1 MKQKLSEKGE
11 AYLLI
16 GAVTD
21 MMIRFLGDFTK
32 YCVSKGAIEM
42 EKESPKYI
50 VTMRLERKKEA
61 K

>member
-1 MKQKLSEKGE
+1 MKKVSEKEE

-21 MMIRFLGDFTK
+21 MILRFLGDFTK
-32 YCVSKGAIEM
+32 YCVSNGAIEM

-50 VTMRLERKKEA
+50 VTMKLERKKVA